1 MKSKSP
7 RMRHVSRTHRVA
19 LDRLFDR
26 INSDTQI
33 QIKYVDTKNQL
44 ADLLTKGCFT
54 RDEWSNLLRLSNIM
68 NFSMFSCS
76 LFSFSW
82 LGKPHVEEN
91 SRKEDQ
97 RRACGSKTE
106 AYLFGFK
113 KHMSVR
119 QTSSLGS
126 DALMSWGIRSWI
138 QILFKEAPGNRCK
151 VLKTILKG
159 RGLWTDTLV
168 TRHMFTRTVI
178 AQLA

>member
-1 MKSKSP
+1 
-7 RMRHVSRTHRVA
+7 
-19 LDRLFDR
+19 
-26 INSDTQI
+26 
-33 QIKYVDTKNQL
+33 
-44 ADLLTKGCFT
+44 
-54 RDEWSNLLRLSNIM
+54 M

-91 SRKEDQ
+91 SRKEDR

-138 QILFKEAPGNRCK
+138 QILFKEALGNRCK

-168 TRHMFTRTVI
+168 TRYMFTRTVI
-178 AQLA
+178 LHSLLELHSHIHHATRVAQDPHENTSPSCASCLMP